1 MATDLPGKQT
11 KGSGSPAPRPPEGD
25 GPAPATSPRRGK
37 MLWRNV
43 RRFPLLATLLIVGFG
58 ATGFAYQSIASAQ
71 DARNYP
77 PPGKLIDV
85 GGYRLHLYCTG
96 AVYPGSPTVILEAGL
111 GGTSLEW
118 SKVQPGVASFTHVC
132 SYDRAGHGWSDMG
145 PLPRTDKRIV
155 TELHTL
161 LARAGVPGPYVLVGH
176 SSGGLIMRLY
186 ASTYLEQVAG
196 LVLVDSAHEDQNR
209 YPELRPTDANLL
221 SLCQVLAPF
230 GIPRLLGSLDGNV
243 AEEPPTVQP
252 AAKALLYQTRYC
264 QIASEEEAAW
274 DESVEEVRA
283 ARHSFGALP
292 LVVLTR
298 GVLDRSTP
306 EKPIPPSWLALQ
318 KDLVSLS

>member
-1 MATDLPGKQT
+1 
-11 KGSGSPAPRPPEGD
+11 
-25 GPAPATSPRRGK
+25 
-37 MLWRNV
+37 
-43 RRFPLLATLLIVGFG
+43 
-58 ATGFAYQSIASAQ
+58 
-71 DARNYP
+71 
-77 PPGKLIDV
+77 
-85 GGYRLHLYCTG
+85 
-96 AVYPGSPTVILEAGL
+96 
-111 GGTSLEW
+111 
-118 SKVQPGVASFTHVC
+118 
-132 SYDRAGHGWSDMG
+132 
-145 PLPRTDKRIV
+145 
-155 TELHTL
+155 
-161 LARAGVPGPYVLVGH
+161 
-176 SSGGLIMRLY
+176 MRLY

-274 DESVEEVRA
+274 DESVTEVRA

-306 EKPIPPSWLALQ
+306 EKPIAPSWLALQ
-318 KDLVSLS
+318 KDLVSLSTNSVQVIATRSGHPIHLEQPELVIAAIQLVLTGKVRAS